1 MYSHEIE
8 NLLKMKNYLI
18 TVKEYLS
25 IIESPQIKDVNYKGN
40 NNFNIST
47 NDGYNFSFRVVYN
60 TGK

>member
-25 IIESPQIKDVNYKGN
+25 IIESPQIKDVDYKGN
-40 NNFNIST
+40 NNFNVST
-47 NDGYNFSFRVVYN
+47 TDGYNFSFRIVYN

>member
-25 IIESPQIKDVNYKGN
+25 IIESPQIKEVDYKGN
-40 NNFNIST
+40 NNFYIST
-47 NDGYNFSFRVVYN
+47 NDGYNFSFRIVYN
-60 TGK
+60 VGK